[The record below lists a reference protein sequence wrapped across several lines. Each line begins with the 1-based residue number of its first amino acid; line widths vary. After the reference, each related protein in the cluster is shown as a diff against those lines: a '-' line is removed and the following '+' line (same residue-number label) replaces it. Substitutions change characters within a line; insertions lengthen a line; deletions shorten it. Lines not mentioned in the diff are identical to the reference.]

1 MPQSAKTASAVI
13 LAVFTI
19 WFFFIREASVELG
32 PGVHAPDP
40 PVQNTI
46 RESPSMLQG
55 EYVITPIADFQVQAK
70 VLGRKN
76 YSWGREADLSP
87 LDLALG
93 WGQMS
98 DESILEHFN
107 ISQSGRWYYWRTDR
121 MVIPRNEIQT
131 SSANM
136 HMIPANDQIADRLDD
151 VKEGEVVK
159 FSGKLV
165 KIEAGDGWRW
175 VSSTS
180 RNDRG
185 NGSCEIVW
193 VEDFDIVMSN

>member
-1 MPQSAKTASAVI
+1 M

-55 EYVITPIADFQVQAK
+55 EYVITPLADFQVQAK

>member
-13 LAVFTI
+13 FAVLAV
-19 WFFFIREASVELG
+19 WFFFIRDNSVELG

-46 RESPSMLQG
+46 MESPSMLQG
-55 EYVITPIADFQVQAK
+55 EYVITPLADFQVQAK

-76 YSWGREADLSP
+76 YSWGRESDLSP
-87 LDLALG
+87 VDLALG
-93 WGQMS
+93 WGRMS
-98 DESILEHFN
+98 DESILEHFD

-121 MVIPRNEIQT
+121 LVIPRNEIQT

-136 HMIPANDQIADRLDD
+136 HMIPASDEIAERLND
-151 VKEGEVVK
+151 VKEGEIVQ

-165 KIEAGDGWRW
+165 NVEAGDGWRW
-175 VSSTS
+175 ISSTT

-185 NGSCEIVW
+185 NGSCEVVW
-193 VEDFDIVMSN
+193 VEDFEIVMTN